1 MRMAMAV
8 VVAVMRTVHGSA
20 VVVTM
25 RMAMAVVVAVMR
37 MMLLFMAVMS
47 LPA

>member
-1 MRMAMAV
+1 M
-8 VVAVMRTVHGSA
+8 
-20 VVVTM
+20 VVTM
-25 RMAMAVVVAVMR
+25 RMAMAVVAAVMR